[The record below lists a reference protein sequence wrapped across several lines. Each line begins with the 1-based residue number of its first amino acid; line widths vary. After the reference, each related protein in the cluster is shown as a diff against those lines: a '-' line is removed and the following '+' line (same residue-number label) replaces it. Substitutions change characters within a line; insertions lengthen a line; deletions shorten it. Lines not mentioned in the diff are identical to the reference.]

1 MKLSELS
8 AEYRSDEAA
17 IRQRIHQLR
26 HQARQVSDPKTQL
39 ALQHRILRL
48 QPLLRQARALAD
60 LTEHYYDRGWRHH
73 DHYRF

>member
-26 HQARQVSDPKTQL
+26 HQARQAGDPKTQL
-39 ALQHRILRL
+39 ALQHLIAPGQGTGGSDRT
-48 QPLLRQARALAD
+48 LL
-60 LTEHYYDRGWRHH
+60 
-73 DHYRF
+73 

>member
-26 HQARQVSDPKTQL
+26 HQARQASDPKTQL

-60 LTEHYYDRGWRHH
+60 LTEHYYDRRWRHH